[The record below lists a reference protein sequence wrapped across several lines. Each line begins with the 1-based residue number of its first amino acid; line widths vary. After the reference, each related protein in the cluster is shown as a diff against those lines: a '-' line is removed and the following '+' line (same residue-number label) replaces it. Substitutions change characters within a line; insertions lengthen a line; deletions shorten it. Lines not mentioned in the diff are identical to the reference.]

1 MCLGWYISGGS
12 RFAVIYKFGKV
23 FKTSCR
29 RERRIR
35 ALRNERCCLP
45 IPRSYWWMNSQN
57 EKCESLPMFYHG
69 TVKATLS
76 QVRKIECFTDTKI
89 DGVEPNVSLK
99 TRFKKFS
106 EIVSGKE
113 QSFKYQE
120 NFIKITTVLLEI
132 IKIKVMKIDN
142 IFKRLFCYYLIWI
155 LCLHNT
161 LVSQLIIKFLRGNAL
176 FRNNINCWI
185 IIVRKIRAYIF

>member
-1 MCLGWYISGGS
+1 
-12 RFAVIYKFGKV
+12 
-23 FKTSCR
+23 
-29 RERRIR
+29 
-35 ALRNERCCLP
+35 
-45 IPRSYWWMNSQN
+45 MNSQS

-120 NFIKITTVLLEI
+120 NFIRITTVLLEI
-132 IKIKVMKIDN
+132 MK
-142 IFKRLFCYYLIWI
+142 
-155 LCLHNT
+155 T
-161 LVSQLIIKFLRGNAL
+161 
-176 FRNNINCWI
+176 
-185 IIVRKIRAYIF
+185 